1 MSLDGELRPEPI
13 YGQEGSCEVGRNS
26 WLAREWTWPFA
37 GLYIYRDELVLS
49 MSFHRYSLPRT
60 SISQI
65 RRYRS
70 GLSLGLKIE
79 HMVLEYPPFMVF
91 YPSDVEECEEA
102 LDANAFPVATQPV

>member
-1 MSLDGELRPEPI
+1 MNSRREPI

-26 WLAREWTWPFA
+26 WLAREWTRPFA

-60 SISQI
+60 AISQI

-79 HMVLEYPPFMVF
+79 HAVSDYPPFMVF
-91 YPSDVEECEEA
+91 YPSDVEEYEEA
-102 LDANAFPVATQPV
+102 LDANAFPFSTQPV